1 MDFLESQINSLK
13 QQEEAIRN
21 QRQEL
26 EAKLRTRKVTEYL
39 TDIEA
44 HMEQYFRGFPEAPKI

>member
-26 EAKLRTRKVTEYL
+26 EAKLRTRKATEYL

-44 HMEQYFRGFPEAPKI
+44 HMEQYFRGFPEAGKI